1 MQMAAWE
8 RMALEAL
15 LEGLYDAAG
24 TLAALLATSDGETD
38 TERVRALIRHD
49 DEVWRRIAAASIAEG
64 GLMPPSGSFVVP
76 EAQAIASDAE
86 ADGLL

>member
-1 MQMAAWE
+1 MQMATWE

-24 TLAALLATSDGETD
+24 TLAALLASSSGEAD
-38 TERVRALIRHD
+38 IERVRALIRHD
-49 DEVWRRIAAASIAEG
+49 NEVWRRIAAASIAEG
-64 GLMPPSGSFVVP
+64 GLMPPGGSFVVP
-76 EAQAIASDAE
+76 EAKAVATDAE

>member
-24 TLAALLATSDGETD
+24 TLAALLASSSGEAD
-38 TERVRALIRHD
+38 TERVRALIRHEA
-49 DEVWRRIAAASIAEG
+49 EVWHRIAAASIAEG

-76 EAQAIASDAE
+76 EAQAVT
-86 ADGLL
+86 ADTNLSSLR